1 MDIAYDPLKNE
12 PRVNTTEMRPNY
24 REITGY
30 TYNDL
35 RDCWS
40 VIEQICRG
48 LEGDFDT
55 PKENEPNVTCFREA
69 LMANK
74 EMTEKILTKLNQI
87 AEVIGL

>member
-1 MDIAYDPLKNE
+1 MDRIVYDPLRNE

-24 REITGY
+24 REITGN
-30 TYNDL
+30 TYNNL

-40 VIEQICRG
+40 VIEQICRH

-55 PKENEPNVTCFREA
+55 PDDEPNVTCFREA
-69 LMANK
+69 LMANR

-87 AEVIGL
+87 AEVIGV